1 MRRRCQCQ
9 RLTWQGYFLSGSLGG
24 DELLPL
30 TASSSWLLVPF
41 WARKNVVS
49 LLEFCR
55 PPSVVR
61 GRQLSWGPEWAVCS
75 ECFLDDSTRRKEG
88 QVLFRFY
95 S

>member
-9 RLTWQGYFLSGSLGG
+9 RLAWRGYFLSGSLGG
-24 DELLPL
+24 DELPPL
-30 TASSSWLLVPF
+30 TASLSCLLVPF

-55 PPSVVR
+55 PLSVIR
-61 GRQLSWGPEWAVCS
+61 GRQLSWGPEWAVYNS

-88 QVLFRFY
+88 
-95 S
+95 